1 MNSDYLKRDAC
12 GKKEPHGLEH
22 FSAGE
27 VSLTEAQLV
36 NLGQNYGVGKALR
49 DQILVHHCTFI
60 PSMSITILAICS
72 GYDSRKNQKLPIK
85 KKTAEIR
92 E

>member
-36 NLGQNYGVGKALR
+36 NLGQN
-49 DQILVHHCTFI
+49 
-60 PSMSITILAICS
+60 
-72 GYDSRKNQKLPIK
+72 
-85 KKTAEIR
+85 
-92 E
+92 